1 MQRSYLKYNMDFNYF
16 LSHINDLKTSAN
28 GGLDSQ
34 FKMAPAERLKYN
46 DQAIQKLKPRKAAV
60 LSLFYPNKQME
71 TCFLLTLR
79 ANYKGVH
86 GAQISFPGGKF
97 EPEDV
102 TFEKTALREAEEEI
116 GIKAKNVKIFKEMT
130 KTFIPP
136 SNFLVTPY
144 LGYQTYTP
152 VFKANHEVE
161 RLLEVKLSD
170 LLNDK
175 SITVKNLSTSYMD
188 NIDVP
193 CFKLNNCIV
202 WGATAMMLSEI
213 KDLFTSVKFLILF
226 MFVSQLA

>member
-1 MQRSYLKYNMDFNYF
+1 MDFNYF
-16 LSHINDLKTSAN
+16 LSQINTLSSSAN

-34 FKMAPAERLKYN
+34 FKMAPVERLKFN
-46 DQAIQKLKPRKAAV
+46 EQAIQNLKPRKAAV
-60 LSLFYPNKQME
+60 LSLFYPNKMME

-79 ANYKGVH
+79 ANYKGIH

-97 EPEDV
+97 EPRDM

-116 GIKAKNVKIFKEMT
+116 GIKAKEVKIFKEMT

-136 SNFLVTPY
+136 SNFLVIPY

-152 VFKANHEVE
+152 VFKTNHEVE
-161 RLLEVKLSD
+161 QLLEVKLSD
-170 LLNDK
+170 LLDD
-175 SITVKNLSTSYMD
+175 SALTVKNLSTSYME

-213 KDLFTSVKFLILF
+213 KDLFTSIKFLILF
-226 MFVSQLA
+226 MFVSQFA